1 MSKGHKRRRTR
12 DLLDSTVKAPITE
25 TRELLHRHGE
35 LRPGGGKLSSV
46 AALALGFLALL
57 AVLAFHFPQYLTTP
71 DLRHKY

>member
-12 DLLDSTVKAPITE
+12 ELLDRTVKAPIGE

-35 LRPGGGKLSSV
+35 LRPGLGKLSGV
-46 AALALGFLALL
+46 MALSLGFLGLL

-71 DLRHKY
+71 DLRH